1 MRQVLFSLFV
11 IATSCLFGR
20 GFLFAD
26 ETAKQLGGSWKL
38 TSWIIE
44 VIGERA
50 TEPLGPNPKGR
61 MVITPDGYMSV
72 IIAAA
77 NRKPGANDADSAALL
92 KTLMAYTGKFTI
104 DADKFTT
111 KVDISWNE
119 LLTGTDQARF
129 LKLEGDKLSI
139 QTAEQISAVF
149 PGKKVV
155 GTLTWERER

>member
-61 MVITPDGYMSV
+61 MVITPEWLYVCDHRCS
-72 IIAAA
+72 
-77 NRKPGANDADSAALL
+77 KS
-92 KTLMAYTGKFTI
+92 
-104 DADKFTT
+104 
-111 KVDISWNE
+111 
-119 LLTGTDQARF
+119 QAR
-129 LKLEGDKLSI
+129 
-139 QTAEQISAVF
+139 
-149 PGKKVV
+149 GK
-155 GTLTWERER
+155 